1 MSSLIGIVS
10 KIEKIDNLTLV
21 TFDIESISLQM
32 ISLELNSSIEINT
45 QVKLSIKP
53 TSISLIKHTDGLNIS
68 SNYIKTTIKSIT
80 IGKILSSVIL
90 DLNNTLIESI
100 ITTNSLNKLNL
111 KKNEKITALINQA
124 DISILEIIQ

>member
-100 ITTNSLNKLNL
+100 ITTNSLNNLNL
-111 KKNEKITALINQA
+111 KKDEKITALINQA
-124 DISILEIIQ
+124 DISILEIIK